1 MTAQEVIYA
10 LNEFYKVPPNAPVVI
25 FKDDEQFEIKSIS
38 IERTDGENQS
48 AVVIQI

>member
-10 LNEFYKVPPNAPVVI
+10 LKDFYKVIPNTPVVI
-25 FKDDEQFEIKSIS
+25 FKDDEQFEIRNIS
-38 IERTDGENQS
+38 VERADGDNQS

>member
-1 MTAQEVIYA
+1 MNVHELINA
-10 LNEFYKVPPNAPVVI
+10 LAKYYDDIPTPVVV

-38 IERTDGENQS
+38 VERADGENQT

>member
-1 MTAQEVIYA
+1 MNAQEVIYA
-10 LNEFYKVPPNAPVVI
+10 LRVFYKVPPNTPVVI

-38 IERTDGENQS
+38 VERADGDHQS

>member
-1 MTAQEVIYA
+1 MNVAELINA
-10 LNEFYKVPPNAPVVI
+10 LAYYYGDTPTPVVI

-38 IERTDGENQS
+38 IERADGENQS

>member
-1 MTAQEVIYA
+1 M
-10 LNEFYKVPPNAPVVI
+10 NATDLINKLMNYYGDVPVVI

-38 IERTDGENQS
+38 VERADGDHQS

>member
-1 MTAQEVIYA
+1 M
-10 LNEFYKVPPNAPVVI
+10 NATDLINKLMNYYGDTPVVI

-38 IERTDGENQS
+38 IERADGENQS